1 MINKLADAGLQKRG
15 EYVLIR
21 NMALAGFL
29 LWLVLF
35 VGGLVG
41 FSGSKPTY
49 VLFSV
54 VFLVMLASG
63 FYHQVSYS
71 YLFLVI
77 FLWLGF
83 WLKLTVHTILGYHYV
98 EPIGSFNGM
107 AVAWDEVLWVAIV
120 ASIGVIVG
128 RIFYGFAGSRS
139 TIVTQNDRFKVP
151 VWYLAIRKWLWIIMM
166 VVTGGVVIFNAVY
179 SIHQIGLVPRTIL
192 MWPLN
197 AVISW
202 MLNIGL
208 ATGIATLLWWDMS
221 LKKNISLPIYAILI
235 EGFLTSVAVLS
246 RGVYIYH
253 VIPQLFALYKNKKTL
268 IGTSLIKGIFIAV
281 IFIGLFI
288 VSQSAVN
295 TLRDYH
301 FQNGHDFSTKIQM
314 KIGALEAIAGKIRQ
328 LERLIQKN
336 KALLVEPLRKQEVEK
351 LRKEIELLEK
361 KLKELLEEKSKV
373 QVALLEEKER
383 LEEMARSWS
392 GEAQMLLDEFVYQM
406 GGGVFGRILRL
417 SVDRWMGME
426 GVMAVQSYPKKGKA
440 LFLDG
445 IIEKREIGKVTLYQ
459 EVSKSHYR
467 RASRTFQFGSLP
479 GAAAFLYYSGSL
491 WVVMLGMGTFSLL
504 ILLIERVVDMLT
516 ANPLLC
522 SLIGFGVANTVAQF
536 GVTPR
541 QDIPHYFMIFSV
553 VLLIWFVQS
562 KCFCALLQKLGLYK
576 RIQFDA

>member
-1 MINKLADAGLQKRG
+1 MM
-15 EYVLIR
+15 VR

-35 VGGLVG
+35 VGGLIG
-41 FSGSKPTY
+41 YSGSKLIYT
-49 VLFSV
+49 LFSV
-54 VFLVMLASG
+54 VFLAMLASG
-63 FYHQVSYS
+63 FYRQVSYG

-83 WLKLTVHTILGYHYV
+83 WFKLTVHTILGYHYV

-107 AVAWDEVLWVAIV
+107 AVAWDEVLWVAIA

-128 RIFYGFAGSRS
+128 RICYGFVGGRS
-139 TIVTQNDRFKVP
+139 TIVLQNDRFKAP
-151 VWYLAIRKWLWIIMM
+151 AWYPAIRKWLWIIMM
-166 VVTGGVVIFNAVY
+166 AVTVGVVIINAVY
-179 SIHQIGLVPRTIL
+179 SIHQIGLAPRTIL

-208 ATGIATLLWWDMS
+208 ATGIATLLWWDIS
-221 LKKNISLPIYAILI
+221 LKKNIFLPIYAILL
-235 EGFLTSVAVLS
+235 EGSFTSVAVLS
-246 RGVYIYH
+246 RGAYIYH
-253 VIPQLFALYKNKKTL
+253 VIPQLFALYKNKKAL
-268 IGTSLIKGIFIAV
+268 IGTSIIKGIFIAV

-295 TLRDYH
+295 TLRGYL
-301 FQNGHDFSTKIQM
+301 FQSGHDFSTKIQM
-314 KIGALEAIAGKIRQ
+314 KIVRLEVIAGKILQ
-328 LERLIQKN
+328 LERLIQEN
-336 KALLVEPLRKQEVEK
+336 KALLVKPLGRSALEK
-351 LRKEIELLEK
+351 LRIEIELLEK
-361 KLKELLEEKSKV
+361 QLTGLLEKKAKV
-373 QVALLEEKER
+373 QVALLGEQNR
-383 LEEMARSWS
+383 AEEMARSWS
-392 GEAQMLLDEFVYQM
+392 GETEMLLDEFVYQM

-417 SVDRWMGME
+417 SVDRWMGLE

-440 LFLDG
+440 FFIDG
-445 IIEKREIGKVTLYQ
+445 IKEKREIGKVTLYE
-459 EVSKSHYR
+459 EVCKSHYR
-467 RASRTFQFGSLP
+467 EASRIFQFGSLP

-491 WVVMLGMGTFSLL
+491 WVVILGMGSFSLF
-504 ILLIERVVDMLT
+504 ILLIERVIDMLT

-541 QDIPHYFMIFSV
+541 QDIPYYFMIFSA

-562 KCFCALLQKLGLYK
+562 KWFFGLLQKLGQYK
-576 RIQFDA
+576 SIQVDA

>member
-1 MINKLADAGLQKRG
+1 MINTLPVACLERRG
-15 EYVLIR
+15 GHVLIR

-35 VGGLVG
+35 VGGLIG
-41 FSGSKPTY
+41 YSGSKLIYT
-49 VLFSV
+49 LFSV

-63 FYHQVSYS
+63 FYRQVSYS

-83 WLKLTVHTILGYHYV
+83 WLKLTVHTILGYRYV
-98 EPIGSFNGM
+98 EPIGSFNGT

-128 RIFYGFAGSRS
+128 RICYGFAGGRS
-139 TIVTQNDRFKVP
+139 TIVIQNDRFKAP
-151 VWYLAIRKWLWIIMM
+151 VWYPAIRKWLWIIMM
-166 VVTGGVVIFNAVY
+166 VVTGGVVIINAVY
-179 SIHQIGLVPRTIL
+179 SIHQIGLAPRTIL

-208 ATGIATLLWWDMS
+208 ATGIATLLWWDIS

-235 EGFLTSVAVLS
+235 EGFFASVAVLS
-246 RGVYIYH
+246 RGTYIYH

-288 VSQSAVN
+288 VSQSGVN
-295 TLRDYH
+295 TLRAYLY
-301 FQNGHDFSTKIQM
+301 QTGQDFSTKIQM
-314 KIGALEAIAGKIRQ
+314 MIVSLEVIAGKIQQ
-328 LERLIQKN
+328 LERLIQIN
-336 KALLVEPLRKQEVEK
+336 KALLVKPLRRQELEK
-351 LRKEIELLEK
+351 LRIEIEWAEKQLK
-361 KLKELLEEKSKV
+361 KLLKEKSKV
-373 QVALLEEKER
+373 QVALLEEKDR
-383 LEEMARSWS
+383 WEEMARSWL
-392 GEAQMLLDEFVYQM
+392 GETKMLLDEFVYQM
-406 GGGVFGRILRL
+406 GGGVFGPILGL
-417 SVDRWMGME
+417 AVDRWMGLE
-426 GVMAVQSYPKKGKA
+426 GVMAVQSYPNKGKA
-440 LFLDG
+440 FFLDG
-445 IIEKREIGKVTLYQ
+445 IKEKREIGKVTLYQ
-459 EVSKSHYR
+459 EVSKSYYR
-467 RASRTFQFGSLP
+467 GASRNFQFASLP

-491 WVVMLGMGTFSLL
+491 WVVMLGMGAFSLL

-536 GVTPR
+536 GLAPR
-541 QDIPHYFMIFSV
+541 QDIPYYFMIFCA
-553 VLLIWFVQS
+553 VLFIWFVQS
-562 KCFCALLQKLGLYK
+562 RCFCGLLQKLGLSK
-576 RIQFDA
+576 SIQLDD